1 MKNLLSF
8 FIESTQER
16 QMVFK
21 LKVFLFYGTLN
32 ADDPNQGQ
40 KGLYKK
46 VMTFSIFCRQQREKL
61 QKNKRNLLSLHRWKG
76 TLLRPT
82 FAEEER

>member
-1 MKNLLSF
+1 
-8 FIESTQER
+8 
-16 QMVFK
+16 MVFK
-21 LKVFLFYGTLN
+21 LKVFLLYETLRVDN
-32 ADDPNQGQ
+32 PNQGH
-40 KGLYKK
+40 KGLQTK

-61 QKNKRNLLSLHRWKG
+61 QKNKRNLLSFHRWKG